1 MDENSLEAVETKL
14 EELESGLL
22 SVNDALFQLV
32 GILSRIVVDGGL
44 VSKDELAAMIESKA
58 GREGYEGYLPTL
70 VALSRAVRM
79 NLPGGRFDVIE
90 GGMPDEKP
98 A

>member
-1 MDENSLEAVETKL
+1 MDEKSLEAVDAKL
-14 EELESGLL
+14 EELENSLL
-22 SVNDALFQLV
+22 SMNDALFQLV
-32 GILSRIVVDGGL
+32 GILSRIIVEGGL

-70 VALSRAVRM
+70 VAFSRAVRM

-90 GGMPDEKP
+90 GGVPNEKP